1 LKEDVICTILQRK
14 STWDKER
21 IRHLLEEEIKNL
33 PVDFTDIKK
42 DISSKVITRKKFT
55 FTENTCQARIWNE
68 GFGGQCS
75 SQKKTGDLCQKHH
88 NILSKNGYLWLGY
101 ISEDKP
107 MEPVHYDGRK
117 HKWTDI

>member
-1 LKEDVICTILQRK
+1 MICTILRK
-14 STWDKER
+14 KNTWDKER
-21 IRHLLEEEIKNL
+21 IRHLLEEEIQNL

-107 MEPVHYDGRK
+107 TEPVHYDGRK